1 MNRMIRVDTVSSQQQ
16 LDEAFEI
23 RREVFVEEQAVPAE
37 EEYDEYE
44 TIARH
49 FLAFDEQGRSCGTAR
64 WRFTPKGIKL
74 ERFAVLQ
81 RARGKGVGAALV
93 QKVLE
98 DVAAQPD
105 TTGKTCYLHAQLT
118 AMPLY
123 AKFGFAPEGEEFLE
137 CGIRHYLM
145 KK

>member
-1 MNRMIRVDTVSSQQQ
+1 MIRVDTVNSQQQ

-23 RREVFVEEQAVPAE
+23 RREVFVEEQAVPAD

-44 TIARH
+44 TSARH
-49 FLAFDEQGRSCGTAR
+49 FLAFDEHSRPCGTAR
-64 WRFTPKGIKL
+64 WRFTLKGIKL

-81 RARGKGVGAALV
+81 SARGKGVGAALV
-93 QKVLE
+93 KKVLE
-98 DVAAQPD
+98 DVGAQPE
-105 TTGKTCYLHAQLT
+105 TAGKTCYLHAQVT

-123 AKFGFAPEGEEFLE
+123 AKFGFKPEGDEFLE